1 MRSLFGNQTALYRKF
16 FIFTF
21 SSSVEVKG
29 IGLSPSTDC
38 GNKKCKDFGSS
49 STEYPGRTL
58 ENSTTVYFKY
68 TDCEEVK
75 TIQFFI
81 DRNHK
86 THFN

>member
-1 MRSLFGNQTALYRKF
+1 M
-16 FIFTF
+16 
-21 SSSVEVKG
+21 
-29 IGLSPSTDC
+29 
-38 GNKKCKDFGSS
+38 
-49 STEYPGRTL
+49 
-58 ENSTTVYFKY
+58 ENSTAVYFKY